1 MNDRVNKIAY
11 EGEINLAGYVIPC
24 YVLEDGTRVLS
35 GRAMQNALKMVD
47 ESENGS
53 QTSGKRLDRYLE

>member
-35 GRAMQNALKMVD
+35 GRAMQKCFKD
-47 ESENGS
+47 G
-53 QTSGKRLDRYLE
+53 